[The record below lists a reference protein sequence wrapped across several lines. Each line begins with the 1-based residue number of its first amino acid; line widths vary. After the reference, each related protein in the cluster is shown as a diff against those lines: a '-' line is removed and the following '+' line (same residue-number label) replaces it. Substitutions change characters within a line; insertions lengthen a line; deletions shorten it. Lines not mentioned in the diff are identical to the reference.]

1 MSYSDQYGDRDRDRE
16 RDWIRDERMRA
27 RDRYDDSEA
36 RRLERSYS
44 YPSGGR
50 DYDRD
55 DYRERDRMSRGGG
68 RDEQR
73 DPRGYSPFG
82 ATGPTYYDGGY
93 GEPRRYP
100 GDVGRTYA
108 GETDYRNAGREH
120 EIPRGHYFGDTSRYR
135 DHADYVPNPREG
147 RGEEGR
153 SWLDKA
159 TDEVQAFFGDEDAR
173 RRRHWDEMRHG
184 MDRGSDRY
192 SAGGEHRGRG
202 PRGYRRSDERI
213 REDVSDRL
221 TDDPWLDAS
230 YIDIEVKDGEVTLSG
245 LVARRDDKRR
255 AEDIA
260 EACSGVGHVQNN
272 LRVQTTDSRVA
283 SGEIGTMSGTSGE
296 RRDTLET
303 GGATAAQANTRT
315 NGRA

>member
-1 MSYSDQYGDRDRDRE
+1 MSYSDRYGDRDRDRE

-27 RDRYDDSEA
+27 RGAYDDDDA

-44 YPSGGR
+44 YPPGGR
-50 DYDRD
+50 DY
-55 DYRERDRMSRGGG
+55 ERDYDREQERMRRG
-68 RDEQR
+68 REEHR

-100 GDVGRTYA
+100 GDVGRSYA
-108 GETDYRNAGREH
+108 GQDSYRNSGREH
-120 EIPRGHYFGDTSRYR
+120 EIPRGHYFGDTSRDR

-147 RGEEGR
+147 RGEEAR
-153 SWLDKA
+153 SWLNKA
-159 TDEVQAFFGDEDAR
+159 SDELQAFFGDEDAR
-173 RRRHWDEMRHG
+173 RRRHWDEMRHD
-184 MDRGSDRY
+184 MERGGRHA
-192 SAGGEHRGRG
+192 AGGEHRGRG

-255 AEDIA
+255 AEDLA
-260 EACSGVGHVQNN
+260 ESCSGVGHVQNN
-272 LRVQTTDSRVA
+272 LRVQSTDSRVA
-283 SGEIGTMSGTSGE
+283 AGDAGTLAGTTGE

-303 GGATAAQANTRT
+303 GGMAATQANTRT
-315 NGRA
+315 SGRA